1 LARLLGPLRQVQ
13 VRTAHLATDPFHYQ
27 IRDPEGT
34 ILVEV
39 MPMSSGRRSFSPS
52 EAYPPHSHGRYRLLD
67 ESGATIGSMERDV
80 RIVGPQGEAG
90 ISVGILPFASAEQPP
105 RGYRVTENV
114 LLDEQGRTRLVLS
127 TRVGRPVSGFW
138 ELLDQGSW
146 EPETR
151 IPMLRTEPPSSPIW
165 RVPPRFSLVNA
176 KGREVGRVE
185 HVSFAGQSF
194 RLDFVAAEETVVPTF
209 HLLLLLLERQAVAA
223 LGALTVGQVGMLNSV
238 IEDTV
243 PVP

>member
-1 LARLLGPLRQVQ
+1 MIESGSSLARLLGPLRHVQ

-52 EAYPPHSHGRYRLLD
+52 EAYPPHSHGRYRLVD
-67 ESGATIGSMERDV
+67 ESGTTIGSMERDV

-90 ISVGILPFASAEQPP
+90 ISVGILPFASAAQPP
-105 RGYRVTENV
+105 RGYRVSENV

-127 TRVGRPVSGFW
+127 T
-138 ELLDQGSW
+138 
-146 EPETR
+146 
-151 IPMLRTEPPSSPIW
+151 PIW
-165 RVPPRFSLVNA
+165 RGPSRFALVHA